1 MYTSFM
7 KRLQIYI
14 DEDVDA
20 LLGVRARRQ
29 GTSKAALI
37 RQYVAERISV
47 ERHGEEPIDALVGLV
62 AGSADDSTSVDA
74 VVYGSRR

>member
-37 RQYVAERISV
+37 RQYVAERIGAD
-47 ERHGEEPIDALVGLV
+47 RRKEPIDALVGIV
-62 AGSADDSTSVDA
+62 TGSADDSTSVDA

>member
-1 MYTSFM
+1 M

-37 RQYVAERISV
+37 RQYVAEGIGGQR
-47 ERHGEEPIDALVGLV
+47 GAQDPIDALVGIV
-62 AGSADDSTSVDA
+62 EGAQDDSASVDT
-74 VVYGSRR
+74 VVYGTRP